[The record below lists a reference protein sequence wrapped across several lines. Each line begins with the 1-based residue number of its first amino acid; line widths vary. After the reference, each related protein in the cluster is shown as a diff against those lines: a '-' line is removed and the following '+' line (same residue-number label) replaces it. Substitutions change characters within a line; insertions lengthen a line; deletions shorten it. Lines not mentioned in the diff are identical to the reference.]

1 MVGVGGDQWVVTTVT
16 LLPGDADG
24 QPTAVVGSHS
34 ATDAGGHSKVHAGH
48 DDGGAGCSRER

>member
-34 ATDAGGHSKVHAGH
+34 ARYCHSL
-48 DDGGAGCSRER
+48 AGCLVLS